1 MYFGNSMPP
10 EAAIYDISSTCP
22 GARKYSTLNLISS
35 LTQCFRPSGGFFDQ
49 QEALREATSIYNKFK
64 PLLADNFV
72 SGQWLSSVTYTKPPL
87 TCSLTRIVPSP
98 SFGHFFSLRLPS
110 GARATGVR
118 QEQQLHNTRSRM
130 FSSIYNM
137 MTDTFWLLPCSLP
150 LAWCLSRFT
159 EVFLQPLPLFRRPW
173 LFSLITLCQKIRSK
187 SKVAVCNR
195 AIGIIIIIVI
205 IINTF
210 VRVVSNFGLLLSS
223 GQR

>member
-22 GARKYSTLNLISS
+22 GRGRRKSITLNLISS
-35 LTQCFRPSGGFFDQ
+35 LTQCFRPSWGFFDQ
-49 QEALREATSIYNKFK
+49 QEALREDTSIYNKFK

-72 SGQWLSSVTYTKPPL
+72 SGQWLLSVTKTKPRL
-87 TCSLTRIVPSP
+87 TCSLTRIIPSH

-110 GARATGVR
+110 GTRARGVR
-118 QEQQLHNTRSRM
+118 QEQQLYNTRSRM

-137 MTDTFWLLPCSLP
+137 MTDTFFWLLPCSLP

-173 LFSLITLCQKIRSK
+173 LFSLITLYE
-187 SKVAVCNR
+187 NPP
-195 AIGIIIIIVI
+195 
-205 IINTF
+205 
-210 VRVVSNFGLLLSS
+210 
-223 GQR
+223 